1 MGNTHSAHAPRRNK
15 SSTHSRHPSSPT
27 TSKKSPSF
35 RPSSSRIN
43 NKLSKPKVGGESPPA
58 IPIPLPASLSRRNSK
73 ASIRNILPD
82 RANLNSTD
90 GGTIPYPRPPTRSG
104 SVDLSRQ
111 DSFAGAAQQGWSNHP
126 SRKASRETINGPGG
140 PGSSATPSLGAVW
153 LERRRSLVHDPMN
166 KPGSPPTNTMS
177 PVSYIRPMTAPAAE
191 NSSFDVSPL
200 LEPDDLRPPPT
211 ASSTA
216 SFHSALQSPTR
227 IQLTPSPTKFLNSQQ
242 QQQQQGHTPPSSY
255 NPEPSHV
262 PVRRRSLL
270 QAAAPGTATRP
281 KVQEPEPNDMLE
293 MDDNLLFVPKSRF
306 TNINTDGARPETP
319 QDQGTLGSLRKGSLF
334 VANGA
339 PSPIPSS
346 PSLRATSGGSE
357 RPRDSSLLSLPPV
370 SATTKPEA
378 VDNWEVETLQT
389 PTMAESFAIK
399 RKPVGTSSLPSS
411 PQSGK
416 RPVIQVDTS
425 ASTNL
430 NRQSLRLVPPS
441 PDTEAPD
448 TAQTIKP
455 QNLVIDG
462 DEDSTDEDPHRR
474 HLFTYGLRNKQF
486 LNGQFQPSPSSDYS
500 NTNTSAVPSVA
511 PSAKPG
517 LSRSPFSFEGA
528 KLLDAPDSNKT
539 EAQSSEGL
547 DARIS
552 AAELEQ
558 SKPKPLVIRKSL
570 PHAGI
575 VSQAGPSTID
585 CNNTTQAA
593 EEKLATSS
601 DASDVSSDQSQASQI
616 KTADSGYS
624 SAGSAVLPPDN
635 HSRKAKHRQSAPEQI
650 AIEFHNQYPEM
661 RPATSHNSVGP
672 NIATSVVN
680 VPYSSVRNRTP
691 PTLQAP
697 PPRASKNKGKQ
708 YPPTQP
714 AHKFENA
721 ALEDADEAEQK
732 KPKRKRRLSFKRL
745 SWRGDKKPEI
755 EAPEQNTG
763 ESSEV
768 ITIDEPESPKP
779 SHNYLPPLNIGSAV
793 EPEHTQYQLQP
804 QPERQQSFTSSV
816 RSGLQSIG
824 YAPEAAS
831 LPTSPVEPSYHEPM
845 AITSS
850 TPSRAVLALRSSE
863 SVSYTGAAY
872 YQRFN
877 TPSPVPGNAP
887 NTAAQSTPSPPAPQ
901 PVQPVQPVPQKMNMP
916 ERQPSLPRHTTPPSS
931 YKPPPGRYSMEDNNR
946 QPPPLPP
953 PPPQPQPQQQRSD
966 NMQVRRRPLG
976 NSAIK
981 SNPQSPVST
990 TSPWNSNPSASAAS
1004 IGSVPRVSRTNSMN
1018 SQYSYN
1024 TQSGYYQPNSNQQVQ
1039 RSDSMRSGRPRY
1051 SQNHGPQSQQG
1062 QGYQGSN
1069 NNNNGVLPFATG
1081 QPRRQRSTSSGGS
1094 VGPGGYPHLG
1104 QDHNSDSAMFGM
1116 DFWDGMQVKRAND
1129 LVKSYGSTNPPNHNG
1144 GGGGNFG
1151 GSWYGRRR
1159 STEQASAMELLY
1171 GEKVAERYASVEME
1185 DERRSRKR
1193 DSFWK
1198 KAAGSMGRRSKSQHR
1213 GGKEAMGY

>member
-1 MGNTHSAHAPRRNK
+1 MGNTHSAQAPRRNK
-15 SSTHSRHPSSPT
+15 SSTHSRHPSTPT
-27 TSKKSPSF
+27 TSKKSSPF
-35 RPSSSRIN
+35 RPSPSKIN
-43 NKLSKPKVGGESPPA
+43 NKLSKPKVGGESPAA

-82 RANLNSTD
+82 RANLNPTD

-104 SVDLSRQ
+104 SADLSRQ
-111 DSFAGAAQQGWSNHP
+111 NSFTGAAQQGWGNHP
-126 SRKASRETINGPGG
+126 SQKASRETLNGPGA

-153 LERRRSLVHDPMN
+153 LERRRSLVHDPIN
-166 KPGSPPTNTMS
+166 KPGSPPTNAMS

-242 QQQQQGHTPPSSY
+242 HQQQQGHTPPSSY

-281 KVQEPEPNDMLE
+281 KVQEPEPNDMLD
-293 MDDNLLFVPKSRF
+293 MDDNLLFVPRSRF

-346 PSLRATSGGSE
+346 PSLRATSGGSQ

-370 SATTKPEA
+370 SATTSSEVIDNDEA
-378 VDNWEVETLQT
+378 ETPQT
-389 PTMAESFAIK
+389 PTAVENFAIK
-399 RKPVGTSSLPSS
+399 RKPVGTSSIPSS

-416 RPVIQVDTS
+416 KPVIQVDTS
-425 ASTNL
+425 AAANP
-430 NRQSLRLVPPS
+430 NRQSLRIVPPS
-441 PDTEAPD
+441 PDAEAPD
-448 TAQTIKP
+448 TAQTDKP
-455 QNLVIDG
+455 QQLVIDG
-462 DEDSTDEDPHRR
+462 GEDSTDEDPHRR
-474 HLFTYGLRNKQF
+474 HLFNYGLRNKEF
-486 LNGQFQPSPSSDYS
+486 LNGQYQPSPSSGYS
-500 NTNTSAVPSVA
+500 NTNTSANPSAA

-528 KLLDAPDSNKT
+528 KLVETPDYRIK
-539 EAQSSEGL
+539 EGQSG
-547 DARIS
+547 DGCNVGIS
-552 AAELEQ
+552 ATELEE
-558 SKPKPLVIRKSL
+558 SKPKPLVIRNSL
-570 PHAGI
+570 QPTEAG
-575 VSQAGPSTID
+575 SQAGPSTAD
-585 CNNTTQAA
+585 SNNTTQAA
-593 EEKLATSS
+593 EEKLAPSS
-601 DASDVSSDQSQASQI
+601 DASDVSSDQSQTSQT

-624 SAGSAVLPPDN
+624 SAESAALPPDS
-635 HSRKAKHRQSAPEQI
+635 HSRRAKNRQSAPEQI
-650 AIEFHNQYPEM
+650 VTEFNNRYPEM
-661 RPATSHNSVGP
+661 RPATSHNSAGP
-672 NIATSVVN
+672 NIATSVIN

-721 ALEDADEAEQK
+721 ALEDGDDAEQK

-745 SWRGDKKPEI
+745 SWKSDKKPEI
-755 EAPEQNTG
+755 EVPEQDTG
-763 ESSEV
+763 ESNEV
-768 ITIDEPESPKP
+768 VTIDEPDPPKP
-779 SHNYLPPLNIGSAV
+779 SHNCLPPLNIGGAV
-793 EPEHTQYQLQP
+793 EPEQTQYQLQP

-831 LPTSPVEPSYHEPM
+831 LPTSPVEPSYNEPM

-877 TPSPVPGNAP
+877 TPSPVPGIIP
-887 NTAAQSTPSPPAPQ
+887 NTVTQSTPSPPAPQ
-901 PVQPVQPVPQKMNMP
+901 PVQPVPQKINTP

-946 QPPPLPP
+946 QAPPLPP
-953 PPPQPQPQQQRSD
+953 PPPPPPPPPQNRPD
-966 NMQVRRRPLG
+966 NTQVRRRPLG

-990 TSPWNSNPSASAAS
+990 TSPWNSTPSASAAS
-1004 IGSVPRVSRTNSMN
+1004 IGSIPRVSRTNSMN

-1024 TQSGYYQPNSNQQVQ
+1024 TQSGYYQPNGNQPAQ

-1051 SQNHGPQSQQG
+1051 SQNHGPQPQLQQG
-1062 QGYQGSN
+1062 HGHQG
-1069 NNNNGVLPFATG
+1069 NNNGVLPFATG
-1081 QPRRQRSTSSGGS
+1081 QPRRRRSTSSGGS

-1104 QDHNSDSAMFGM
+1104 QDHNSDRAMFGM
-1116 DFWDGMQVKRAND
+1116 DFWNGMEVKRAND

-1144 GGGGNFG
+1144 GGGNTG

-1171 GEKVAERYASVEME
+1171 GEKVAERYAGVEVE
-1185 DERRSRKR
+1185 GEGRSRKR

-1213 GGKEAMGY
+1213 SGKEVMGY